1 MVDCDQLVAK
11 VIAIQIS
18 EDKKKKVILC
28 QSVAALRG
36 CLSVCEKRHRN
47 KKEMLSH
54 AFTLVFNFQ
63 VWKFSILGA
72 YV

>member
-18 EDKKKKVILC
+18 EDKKKSNTLPVCASSK
-28 QSVAALRG
+28 RMFE
-36 CLSVCEKRHRN
+36 CEKRHRS